1 MRAAPVALALLLAA
15 ALAGCGGDASGS
27 SGNRQLTSCVSSFNA
42 QRAGQTGVHAYA
54 DHRSREALVT
64 TIEAEG
70 AESCAVIFSVPE
82 GSFEY
87 GTVGEVA
94 TLRGWFP
101 MQVYTRDAAAL
112 QRRGAAEANATVAP
126 DGTVTLK

>member
-1 MRAAPVALALLLAA
+1 MRAAAGLLVLVAVLS
-15 ALAGCGGDASGS
+15 GCGGDASGDLGDAELS
-27 SGNRQLTSCVSSFNA
+27 SCASRWNSE
-42 QRAGQTGVHAYA
+42 RAGATGAHAYA
-54 DHRSREALVT
+54 DHGSREALVT

-87 GTVGEVA
+87 GTLGEIA

-101 MQVYTRDAAAL
+101 MQVYVPDAAAL

-126 DGTVTLK
+126 DGTVTLR